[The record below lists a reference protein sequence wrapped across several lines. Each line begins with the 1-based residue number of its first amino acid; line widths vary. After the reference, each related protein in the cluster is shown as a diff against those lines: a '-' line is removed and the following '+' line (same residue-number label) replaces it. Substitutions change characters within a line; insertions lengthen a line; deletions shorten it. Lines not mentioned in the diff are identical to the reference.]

1 MTAVEPIRKLPV
13 RRPAW
18 RSAVLAFAGLIATG
32 CLTTVAVAG
41 WHVDRDDHSQD
52 RYLTATRALAGL
64 HGTGHGV
71 RIDLRPVSGVGL
83 VDARVASTRRDLST
97 APAAGLGAWSVTCAD
112 RDVYAVFGGAGAWR
126 ASRAAAVLGWTDGG
140 TQDQL
145 PAPGY
150 AWPYCALEASTSKGV
165 FVRLYLEMQR
175 GQAASARPRARA
187 PR

>member
-1 MTAVEPIRKLPV
+1 VTAVEPIRELPV

-52 RYLTATRALAGL
+52 RYLSATRALAGL
-64 HGTGHGV
+64 HGTGNGV
-71 RIDLRPVSGVGL
+71 RLDLRPVSGVGL
-83 VDARVASTRRDLST
+83 VDVRIASTRGDLPT
-97 APAAGLGAWSVTCAD
+97 APATGLAGWSVTCAD
-112 RDVYAVFGGAGAWR
+112 RDVYAVFGGAGAWH
-126 ASRAAAVLGWTDGG
+126 ASRAAAILRWTDGG

-150 AWPYCALEASTSKGV
+150 AWPYCALEATTTKGV
-165 FVRLYLEMQR
+165 FVRLYLEMER
-175 GQAASARPRARA
+175 TASERSRA
-187 PR
+187 PAPR